1 MQSGATR
8 PAEGELVKYL
18 KVSIEKLERQVS
30 SDSIIIIML
39 G

>member
-8 PAEGELVKYL
+8 PTEGELVKYL
-18 KVSIEKLERQVS
+18 KVSIEM
-30 SDSIIIIML
+30 SDLIIIIIML